1 MVTVDGRLVHVDFGW
16 ALGKEPLDAMLI
28 HFAVQGRSLL
38 TLMAMLLTSEPR
50 TPKTFKHADTEESS
64 PK

>member
-28 HFAVQGRSLL
+28 HFAVQGRHLVIHGQRQNPMVYFSNLPTQWRLL
-38 TLMAMLLTSEPR
+38 DGFSM
-50 TPKTFKHADTEESS
+50 F
-64 PK
+64 